1 MVTITHI
8 WEVGMEDKFH
18 STAEEEQKTAQVEE
32 VVTNPQSQDEENG
45 GSPANTPKE
54 QNKFWQITKK
64 LSKRWFIDAFTGM
77 AQGLF
82 VTLIAGTIFTTL
94 GQYVFTENNAIGRL
108 LVMAGR
114 LASLLMGAGIGAGI
128 AYRLKMPPL
137 VVLATIVAGFI
148 GAWADA
154 FIKAGASADAVYAL
168 VSGLS
173 STAGVTKPGNPIGAY
188 VTALMACEISGLVA
202 GKTKLDIILIPV
214 VCLLVSII
222 GAYVS
227 YPFIWLINM
236 LGKGIAIATNFTPF
250 FMGIVIAVV
259 MGILLTLPTS
269 SAAIWVAI
277 ATPILTGSDASQ
289 IAAMYIAGGAATV
302 GCACHMVGFA
312 VMSFRENKWGGLVS
326 QGIGTS
332 MLQIPNVMKNP
343 RVLLPPTIASAICGP
358 LSTCLF
364 KLKCGASG
372 GGMGTSGLV
381 GVIDIITT
389 TKQLGDKIWVM
400 VLGVILLMF
409 VLPAVLSWAFCLL
422 FRKLN
427 WIKPGDLTLPD

>member
-1 MVTITHI
+1 
-8 WEVGMEDKFH
+8 MEEQFH

-32 VVTNPQSQDEENG
+32 VVTNPQSQDANDG
-45 GSPANTPKE
+45 GESAQAPKA

-94 GQYVFTENNAIGRL
+94 GQYIFTENNAVGRL
-108 LVMAGR
+108 LVIAGR

-137 VVLATIVAGFI
+137 VVFATIVAGFI
-148 GAWADA
+148 GAWANV
-154 FIKAGASADAVYAL
+154 FITAATTSDAVNTL
-168 VSGLS
+168 VSGLAVS
-173 STAGVTKPGNPIGAY
+173 GVTKPGNPIGAY

-202 GKTKLDIILIPV
+202 GKTKLDIILVPV
-214 VCLLVSII
+214 VCLIVSII

-227 YPFIWLINM
+227 WPFIKLIDL
-236 LGKGIAIATNFTPF
+236 LGEGIAIATDFTPF
-250 FMGIVIAVV
+250 FMGIIIAVI

-277 ATPILTGSDASQ
+277 AAPVLAGTDAAQ
-289 IAAMYIAGGAATV
+289 INAMYIAGGAATV

-312 VMSFRENKWGGLVS
+312 VMSFKENGWGGLVS

-332 MLQIPNVMKNP
+332 MLQIPNVMRNP

-381 GVIDIITT
+381 GVIDVITT
-389 TKQLGDKIWVM
+389 TRQQGGKIWVM
-400 VLGVILLMF
+400 VIGVILLMF

-422 FRKLN
+422 FRKVN
-427 WIKPGDLTLPD
+427 WIKNGELKLPD

>member
-1 MVTITHI
+1 
-8 WEVGMEDKFH
+8 MEDKFH
-18 STAEEEQKTAQVEE
+18 FTAEEEQKTAQVEE

-154 FIKAGASADAVYAL
+154 FIKAGTSADAVYAL